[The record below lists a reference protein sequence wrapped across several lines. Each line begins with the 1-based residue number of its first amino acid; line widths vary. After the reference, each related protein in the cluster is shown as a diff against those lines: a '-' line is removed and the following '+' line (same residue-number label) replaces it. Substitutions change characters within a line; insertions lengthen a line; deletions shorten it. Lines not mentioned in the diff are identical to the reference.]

1 MGKVTLLEET
11 TRKPLTLMGERAG
24 ICWGSDIED
33 SEKNYKRGLECLK
46 TNHGRVLEYVNIEM
60 VLDGYSARVIR
71 EWYTHIGGA
80 PTRLQASTRYINY
93 QNFEFV
99 IPPSV
104 KNKDLALE
112 RYRSCME
119 EIQKCASFL
128 DRGMSDSKR
137 GCGHAPAAWHGNQ
150 DCGQAESEKLSGYL
164 QTEDVY
170 ESILGIS

>member
-1 MGKVTLLEET
+1 M
-11 TRKPLTLMGERAG
+11 
-24 ICWGSDIED
+24 
-33 SEKNYKRGLECLK
+33 
-46 TNHGRVLEYVNIEM
+46 EYVNIEM
-60 VLDGYSARVIR
+60 VLEGYSARVIR

-128 DRGMSDSKR
+128 IEECQIPKED
-137 GCGHAPAAWHGNQ
+137 AAMLLPLGAW
-150 DCGQAESEKLSGYL
+150 KPRLWTSG
-164 QTEDVY
+164 
-170 ESILGIS
+170 I